1 MIKVSVFYPYEQGK
15 SFDMDY
21 YLTKHIPMVQEMMG
35 EALKGGAVEEG
46 LGGGEPG
53 SPPLYFAM
61 GHLYF
66 DTVKSFQSAFGPHAE
81 AILGDVPN
89 YTGVQPK
96 VQISEVRM

>member
-1 MIKVSVFYPYEQGK
+1 MIKVSVFYPHEQGK

-21 YLTKHIPMVQEMMG
+21 YLNKHIPMVQEMMG

-46 LGGGEPG
+46 LSGADPA

-66 DTVKSFQSAFGPHAE
+66 ETVESFQSAFGPHAE

-89 YTGVQPK
+89 YTGVQPM
-96 VQISEVRM
+96 VQISEVKL

>member
-1 MIKVSVFYPYEQGK
+1 MIKVSVFYPHEQGK

-21 YLTKHIPMVQEMMG
+21 YLNKHIPMVQEMMG

-46 LGGGEPG
+46 LSGAEPG
-53 SPPLYFAM
+53 SPPSYFAM

-66 DTVKSFQSAFGPHAE
+66 DTVESFQSAFGPHAE

-89 YTGVQPK
+89 YTGVQPM
-96 VQISEVRM
+96 VQISEVRL